1 MIQCKINFQK
11 IFYFLCIPLYLS
23 STFLVDASPRHDFD
37 DDFQYDSDGYLI
49 PNSSQELGCATIEP
63 TYATIEPTY
72 ANIAEIIYANINLTD
87 ATIAPKT
94 TEEIIYATIE
104 PTYAN
109 IAEIITEETLTLLQK
124 EMLLTMRT
132 PSKQSGCSAHMKRN
146 KKRYSVAA
154 SVAALLLTCGIAAA
168 WLGGAFSGNK
178 IQSVPD
184 LKQSVPDL
192 KFAVDT
198 GIIFTGNTLVKP
210 TVKQCDSSLPKAIAN
225 GMTVD
230 MRDPQYCDSSTAW
243 TCWTEYLSGCKV
255 VGEYLTDC
263 LWKLIPSHA
272 HQYATYDITCHR
284 TSKKFRVLIERD
296 NRAARLTRYSEVLD
310 VYPNE

>member
-11 IFYFLCIPLYLS
+11 IFYLLCIPLYLS
-23 STFLVDASPRHDFD
+23 STFLVDASPRPL
-37 DDFQYDSDGYLI
+37 QYDRYGYAI
-49 PNSSQELGCATIEP
+49 ANGSTIEQIISEDIES
-63 TYATIEPTY
+63 TDANRAT
-72 ANIAEIIYANINLTD
+72 IIYAD
-87 ATIAPKT
+87 IAPMY
-94 TEEIIYATIE
+94 ETIE
-104 PTYAN
+104 EPIKKKTPTRSQAK
-109 IAEIITEETLTLLQK
+109 TLSRGKPLLSLEDAQ
-124 EMLLTMRT
+124 MWGPQMRAGDILPTRT

-154 SVAALLLTCGIAAA
+154 SVAALLLTGGIAAA
-168 WLGGAFSGNK
+168 SWWGGAFSGNE

-184 LKQSVPDL
+184 P

-198 GIIFTGNTLVKP
+198 GIIFTGNTPVKP